1 MEELSKVLRWALWVW
16 LAGQVLALAGLA
28 AVLWMFWRLL
38 GEATSWFL
46 AL

>member
-1 MEELSKVLRWALWVW
+1 MEELGKVLRWALWVW